1 MGNHLN
7 GTRQQLPLPLN
18 RGTIVVA
25 FVLIQRFN
33 VVVKMMFTRTARPL
47 GRTFVQ
53 QTRKMGGG
61 GGPVPTEGIDGAVR

>member
-1 MGNHLN
+1 MQPLK
-7 GTRQQLPLPLN
+7 RDQQLPLPLSF
-18 RGTIVVA
+18 RCCW